1 MRSRSVLPWSQVAC
15 LLMSGPRRDGC
26 RQTPENDP
34 PLTGRF
40 RRRADIAERQLD
52 GKFYLADNA
61 GGTITVLNQMAAA
74 IWRAL
79 GKPATIDELVDLAAL
94 AFPETDRVTIEAD
107 VGSILRDFLSEDLIV
122 PA

>member
-1 MRSRSVLPWSQVAC
+1 MF
-15 LLMSGPRRDGC
+15 GPCRDGC

-40 RRRADIAERQLD
+40 HRRAGVAERQLD
-52 GKFYLADNA
+52 GKCYLADNA

-79 GKPATIDELVDLAAL
+79 GEPATQDELVDLAAL
-94 AFPETDRVTIEAD
+94 VFPGTDRAVIESD
-107 VGSILRDFLSEDLIV
+107 VGSTLRGFLAERLIHE
-122 PA
+122 A